1 MPRKPRHEGPGAVH
15 HVFARGVDRCA
26 IFRDDQDRQ
35 IYLDLLG
42 EVVRR
47 FKWDCL
53 SYCLMGNHTHLLVR
67 TPEPTLG
74 RGMHRLQGFYA
85 QDFNE
90 RHGRIDHLFQGR
102 FGSSRIWTPDK
113 LRKTADYIAD
123 NPVVAGLCRSA
134 ADWPWSS
141 QAVLVTGD
149 APRWLARPARLLAV
163 QLQLAADS

>member
-1 MPRKPRHEGPGAVH
+1 VGLP
-15 HVFARGVDRCA
+15 
-26 IFRDDQDRQ
+26 
-35 IYLDLLG
+35 
-42 EVVRR
+42 VV
-47 FKWDCL
+47 L
-53 SYCLMGNHTHLLVR
+53 IG
-67 TPEPTLG
+67 
-74 RGMHRLQGFYA
+74 
-85 QDFNE
+85 
-90 RHGRIDHLFQGR
+90 HLFQGR

-141 QAVLVTGD
+141 QAVLANGD